1 MNLAKLFLKFNAIPL
16 FGKRLFSLVV
26 ALKAPY
32 FLSICPRIDKL
43 EVGLCEIRLK
53 KRWAVTN
60 HIGTVHAIAMCNLCE
75 LTAGLAME
83 ATLHSTRRWIPK
95 EMKVS
100 YLKKATTHLRARVEI
115 KKDSLVLGDNWIP
128 VPVYDLTNE
137 KVMEASINMYVS
149 QRHS

>member
-1 MNLAKLFLKFNAIPL
+1 MNLGKLFQRFSQIPI
-16 FGKRLFSLVV
+16 FGKRLFSCVV

-32 FLSICPRIDKL
+32 FLSIRPQVERL
-43 EVGLCEIRLK
+43 EMGLCEIRLK

-83 ATLHSTRRWIPK
+83 ASLHSTRRWIPK
-95 EMKVS
+95 EMKVV
-100 YLKKATTHLRARVEI
+100 YLKKATTNLRARVEI
-115 KKDSLVLGDNWIP
+115 KKDSLVLGDNWIQ
-128 VPVYDLTNE
+128 VPVHDLNNE

-149 QRHS
+149 QRNS

>member
-1 MNLAKLFLKFNAIPL
+1 
-16 FGKRLFSLVV
+16 
-26 ALKAPY
+26 
-32 FLSICPRIDKL
+32 
-43 EVGLCEIRLK
+43 
-53 KRWAVTN
+53 
-60 HIGTVHAIAMCNLCE
+60 MCNLCE